1 MPLLRNKQTKKAQKR
16 SIFMPQEMKKGRTI
30 QSTFAEENNKN
41 LC

>member
-1 MPLLRNKQTKKAQKR
+1 MPLLRNKKKKAQKR